1 MAPNQNK
8 IALIFFWILS
18 LSLITFS
25 ISTFSQSFS
34 SIATLIAGIA
44 LIPPINT
51 ILSSIFRLKKAP
63 VVVSIAALAFAVF
76 GLTFNQVPQNTG
88 SVLGVNEVKG
98 EITNEVSIPES
109 GQVIQTQTVNPALVD
124 LNSTPP
130 PEPTP
135 EQPTQ
140 NPVQR
145 IRVSSPVPD
154 IQPQSAAP
162 PVTPE
167 KAPDMTNASDTGEF
181 DDDNKTFNQTPTFI
195 GSCVSNNIVTL
206 LVDGNEK
213 LPTIKCVNGSYFIA
227 LGSKIPQGKH
237 GITSMETTPDGSKT
251 GQSPA
256 LYVEIIVPA
265 GLKSEE

>member
-34 SIATLIAGIA
+34 SIAILIAGIA
-44 LIPPINT
+44 LIPPIT
-51 ILSSIFRLKKAP
+51 SMLSSIFQLKKVP
-63 VVVSIAALAFAVF
+63 VVVSVVALAFAIF
-76 GLTFNQVPQNTG
+76 GLTFNQSPANSG
-88 SVLGVNEVKG
+88 SVLGVKEVKG

-124 LNSTPP
+124 LTPTPP

-154 IQPQSAAP
+154 
-162 PVTPE
+162 
-167 KAPDMTNASDTGEF
+167 
-181 DDDNKTFNQTPTFI
+181 QTPAKPVVVVDPQAPAQITNLESGKPTKSNLPTFAGTGRSGDSVEVTDRDGNKLCTAVVGADKAWTCNSSVLLNPGNNSFTPKTSYKDGGNSTGNTI
-195 GSCVSNNIVTL
+195 STCVSFC
-206 LVDGNEK
+206 GGK
-213 LPTIKCVNGSYFIA
+213 LN
-227 LGSKIPQGKH
+227 
-237 GITSMETTPDGSKT
+237 
-251 GQSPA
+251 
-256 LYVEIIVPA
+256 
-265 GLKSEE
+265 